1 MRSEWG
7 EKMGYLDLYT
17 SRAATFG
24 GTQREYADADY
35 VVVGVPFD
43 ATSSFRPGSRFAP
56 SAIREASLNIEEY
69 SFRTGVDLEELKI
82 CDAGDLHVLGDLHE
96 TLRRLRLVTKEILG
110 NNKIPVFLGGE
121 HTITL
126 GAVKGAGNRLAVL
139 CFDAHLDLRNEYMG
153 QSVCHATVMRRISE
167 ASEILKTVMVGT
179 RAVCREELEYAEKQG
194 IHYVTSQRIMQLGT
208 EVTSKEINNLLSG
221 YSKVY
226 LSIDMDVLDPACA
239 PAVQTPEPE
248 GLSTSML
255 LEILFGTLGQ
265 QIVALD
271 IVEATPHY
279 DMGITAIQAAKII
292 GEALTYIHKDREKP
306 RS

>member
-1 MRSEWG
+1 
-7 EKMGYLDLYT
+7 MGYLDLYT

-43 ATSSFRPGSRFAP
+43 VTSSFRPGSRFAP
-56 SAIREASLNIEEY
+56 SAIREASLNIEGY

-82 CDAGDLHVLGDLHE
+82 CDVGDLHVLGDLNE
-96 TLRRLRLVTKEILG
+96 TLRRLRLVTKEILD
-110 NNKIPVFLGGE
+110 NNKFPVFLGGE
-121 HTITL
+121 HTISL
-126 GAVKGAGNRLAVL
+126 GALKGAGNGLAVL

-153 QSVCHATVMRRISE
+153 QPVCHATVMRRISE
-167 ASEILKTVMVGT
+167 ASEISKIVMVGT
-179 RAVCREELEYAEKQG
+179 RAVCGEELEYAEKQG
-194 IHYVTSQRIMQLGT
+194 IHYMTSQKIT
-208 EVTSKEINNLLSG
+208 EKGMSAASKEINDLLSG
-221 YSKVY
+221 CGKVY

-255 LEILFGTLGQ
+255 LEILFKTLGQ
-265 QIVALD
+265 HIVALD
-271 IVEATPHY
+271 IVEVTPHY

-292 GEALTYIHKDREKP
+292 SEALTYINKNREKP
-306 RS
+306 RFK

>member
-1 MRSEWG
+1 
-7 EKMGYLDLYT
+7 MGYLDLYT

-35 VVVGVPFD
+35 VVIGVPFD
-43 ATSSFRPGSRFAP
+43 ATSSYRPGSRFAP

-82 CDAGDLHVLGDLHE
+82 CDAGDLHVLGDINE
-96 TLRRLRLVTKEILG
+96 TLRRLRLVTKEILSD
-110 NNKIPVFLGGE
+110 NKFPVFLGGE

-126 GAVKGAGNRLAVL
+126 GAVKGADNGLAVL

-167 ASEILKTVMVGT
+167 ASEISKIVMVGT
-179 RAVCREELEYAEKQG
+179 RAVCREELEYARKQK
-194 IHYVTSQRIMQLGT
+194 IHYVTSQKIIEKGAT
-208 EVTSKEINNLLSG
+208 AASKEINDLLSG
-221 YSKVY
+221 SGKVY
-226 LSIDMDVLDPACA
+226 LSIDMDVLNPAYA

-255 LEILFGTLGQ
+255 LEILFRTLGE
-265 QIVALD
+265 QIAALD
-271 IVEATPHY
+271 VVEVTPHY
-279 DMGITAIQAAKII
+279 DSGVTTIQAAKII
-292 GEALTYIHKDREKP
+292 GEVLTYIHKDRK
-306 RS
+306 RHCS